1 VLKGIPHVL
10 QLGPQYFVS
19 ILLSFAGL
27 TMAAI
32 TRNDRYHEFFAIFYL
47 VQTIV
52 MGFTMFPTLG

>member
-1 VLKGIPHVL
+1 VLKRIPHVL

-19 ILLSFAGL
+19 ILLSSAGL